1 MEDYRLTAKEI
12 FVQLTLLQKQLTEN
26 TSQTSLHHLDDAI
39 TSIGEGDNEARY
51 EQVTE
56 VCDVFKTRE
65 LNLLKILEL
74 YERMYH
80 DIQNED
86 AKKVDLVKSA
96 FDSNMAMINQSDM
109 KPEDKA
115 DALAYVANKI
125 AELVEK
131 IVVN

>member
-1 MEDYRLTAKEI
+1 MYR
-12 FVQLTLLQKQLTEN
+12 
-26 TSQTSLHHLDDAI
+26 
-39 TSIGEGDNEARY
+39 
-51 EQVTE
+51 
-56 VCDVFKTRE
+56 
-65 LNLLKILEL
+65 
-74 YERMYH
+74 

-86 AKKVDLVKSA
+86 TKKVDLVKSA